1 MPFLTL
7 VIIIIDRD
15 VSEISKKIREI
26 HKKIKLSHEII
37 IVDNREKTRDVL
49 IDFCDAKV
57 ITKGFNCYQFESK
70 RYAAEFCNGEYIWF
84 IDSDDSIFEVDCDT
98 TYISFYDL
106 IVFDYLEN
114 YDPLREFNRN
124 YRYHGEYKGLYNPY
138 AANQLSAEAV
148 RSYIQ
153 CFTWNKWFRAK
164 IFKEIA
170 KKLPQNKQIIIM
182 EDEFWVNIFLKN
194 IKEFLIYDKI
204 LYLHNINSGLT
215 TQNNFSLK
223 KLKTFLIGF
232 EEMKEIIQENLSKN
246 DCQIMLFNALKYALH
261 KIKDIKNK
269 NEIIEI
275 FQIIREKYSYTQIK
289 IALIEIVND
298 WGFPRNYI
306 KAFDIYE
313 FLLN

>member
-1 MPFLTL
+1 MPFLSV

-15 VSEISKKIREI
+15 VPEISKKIQEI

-49 IDFCDAKV
+49 IDFYDAKV
-57 ITKGFNCYQFESK
+57 VTKGYNCYQFEAK

-84 IDSDDSIFEVDCDT
+84 IDSDDSIFDVDLDFDN
-98 TYISFYDL
+98 ILKYDL
-106 IVFDYLEN
+106 IVFDFIEN
-114 YDPLREFNRN
+114 YDPAREFNRN

-138 AANQLSAEAV
+138 TVSQLSAEAV
-148 RSYIQ
+148 RSYVQ
-153 CFTWNKWFRAK
+153 CFTWNKFFRTK
-164 IFKEIA
+164 IFKQIA

-215 TQNNFSLK
+215 TQTNFSLK

-232 EEMKEIIQENLSKN
+232 AEMKEIIQENLSKN

-275 FQIIREKYSYTQIK
+275 FQLIREKYSYTQIK

-306 KAFDIYE
+306 KAFDVYE